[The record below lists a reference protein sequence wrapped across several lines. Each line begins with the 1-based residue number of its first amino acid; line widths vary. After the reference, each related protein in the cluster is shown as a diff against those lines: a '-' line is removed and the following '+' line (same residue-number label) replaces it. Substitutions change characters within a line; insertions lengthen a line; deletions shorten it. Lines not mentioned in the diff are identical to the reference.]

1 MRFITTANQIKMTAG
16 IDDAGHW
23 EGTLEA
29 ACGAAAAAG
38 AGQSMLPSKHAPTRP
53 IAFILH

>member
-1 MRFITTANQIKMTAG
+1 MTAG

-29 ACGAAAAAG
+29 ACGAAAAG